1 MNRPGLLKGFTNI
14 RFSCYFTGCCCMA
27 RDVPM
32 SAPYFTTDGN
42 TYKAQVGNS
51 IQLLCQVSFRKQKCS
66 FLHCKYQA
74 VGFIFSSTYIM
85 LFLNSEKNTLK
96 FV

>member
-1 MNRPGLLKGFTNI
+1 MGYNFVKRYIPSLSKMNRPSLSKGFTNI

-51 IQLLCQVSFRKQKCS
+51 IQLLCQVENLGKYLIIEFTIKC
-66 FLHCKYQA
+66 
-74 VGFIFSSTYIM
+74 I
-85 LFLNSEKNTLK
+85 
-96 FV
+96 

>member
-1 MNRPGLLKGFTNI
+1 MKDCIQEWVIILKNGIFPHFMSKMNRPSLSKGFTNI

-51 IQLLCQVSFRKQKCS
+51 IQLLCQVEN
-66 FLHCKYQA
+66 LGKYLIIEFTIKY
-74 VGFIFSSTYIM
+74 V
-85 LFLNSEKNTLK
+85 
-96 FV
+96 

>member
-1 MNRPGLLKGFTNI
+1 
-14 RFSCYFTGCCCMA
+14 MA

-51 IQLLCQVSFRKQKCS
+51 IQLLCQVEN
-66 FLHCKYQA
+66 LGKYLIIE
-74 VGFIFSSTYIM
+74 FTMKYI
-85 LFLNSEKNTLK
+85 
-96 FV
+96 